1 MHTHTQQTA
10 GGSPPACSDSPEFQI
25 STGRRPCRALE
36 GAPFS
41 ADWHCRRSQALV
53 LRFEFHPSATAP
65 PAAGGRAALAKDGT
79 RGEIMVTKKL
89 VLANRPFS
97 RASFQYL
104 LSLTTSRSLLATR
117 CLSSDAIQVPTAG
130 FLSLDTLQWLALQA
144 GLGSVNGGCWTSR
157 SACAPATSVVHG
169 GTPPPLLFPMS
180 APTPHF
186 TSHPTLQASR
196 GPTAEPRRSVE
207 AEGAHGAANTP
218 GVEPGL
224 WNLCPSP
231 PWRSDPGK
239 PLPTDLSRRPN
250 QLSKM
255 GCGGAR

>member
-53 LRFEFHPSATAP
+53 IRFEFHPSATAP
-65 PAAGGRAALAKDGT
+65 PAAGGGAALAKDGT

-144 GLGSVNGGCWTSR
+144 GATGLGSVNGGCWTSR

-169 GTPPPLLFPMS
+169 GTPPPPFSSPCQHLP
-180 APTPHF
+180 PTSP
-186 TSHPTLQASR
+186 PTLPFKPAVARQLNPD
-196 GPTAEPRRSVE
+196 GP
-207 AEGAHGAANTP
+207 
-218 GVEPGL
+218 
-224 WNLCPSP
+224 
-231 PWRSDPGK
+231 
-239 PLPTDLSRRPN
+239 
-250 QLSKM
+250 
-255 GCGGAR
+255 